1 MSPPMSDP
9 ISNHP
14 LVILS
19 DLHAHTWSAFAS
31 GDGENN
37 SRLIRSLQVLNASLE
52 RADTLGCPWIFAGD
66 IVHTAGY
73 ALNPVMHGIIK
84 VLSKFPNIQ
93 KVAVWGNHDVSGKGG
108 RILLPQTVFGY
119 LLHAVE
125 KLIILDPESG
135 WETFDLDGITI
146 GGAGYQPRADLLNVG
161 PGGDIGLFH
170 QTVLGTVAPSGHEF
184 TEGIPGF
191 LLTDNYDI
199 SIVGHVHHP
208 QHGDHKGRIMIP
220 GSPEHHNFGDKGD
233 HGWWVLDAKTHEL
246 HFESGGSP
254 EFLTVESAEE
264 IKDDGNFYRV
274 KILESKKDL
283 PDNAT
288 FIAPEPTTIEK
299 RDLLNGISQ
308 PEEILQVWMKENPPK
323 GSGKKLRL
331 SELGPYME
339 MGMLLLSEQDP
350 VRLRPYKACSLFLH
364 NFCSYEDTEFHIPSG
379 TWLIIGEGRDFPSNG
394 AGKTTIAGEALYWL
408 IFGKNTKGLA
418 ADEVIRWGQKKC
430 SVMATL
436 MEHEG
441 LGSSLVVT
449 RSRSSDGSSSL
460 TVNQDGEAWEAA
472 SVSEMTQK
480 LTRHLGLTPEI
491 YQNLGYFSQEKV
503 LLFAS
508 ATDGERKGILSD
520 LIGLSGYQ
528 EASSSAASRLSGSE
542 EQKQILQAKLDAHE
556 EHRASLDDDVENII
570 SLGSE
575 WEQEQA
581 EKITAAREA
590 HGEANKDPK
599 PLGYPDRLKT
609 IQTRIKELIEGK
621 EASLWGY
628 RETMEEHLYDEMSEK
643 VEASLTLAEEH
654 RAKYAKAIDDRGL
667 ERAKLEDDVKLLL
680 VVEKGITT
688 LNEQKA
694 HSEQALQEASS
705 AMVRGGMLLEGIQK
719 DLESP
724 DLLPLSAK
732 GKCPTCGKP
741 LGKEDSKRIGAE
753 RESFRSRLLE
763 RQEAAQT
770 EFDHRIELKTK
781 AQKEDSAIAQKITK
795 FTQRKEDLELLAMGL
810 GALAQVESEI
820 QGHQETQQ
828 SLRDAASKQAEAEI
842 QRDIQSFRVRLD
854 RREETARSWVEHALS
869 LHSQELARLL
879 MNLSQMEKEENP
891 HESALTTARER
902 LESLQTEMGG
912 IANDLDIL
920 DLDMEI
926 YEYWKK
932 GFSKQGIQSLLM
944 EEISTLFNRNRGAIF
959 PLLTQG
965 VFDVQ
970 FSTLSRTRAG
980 ELREKTEFLVTK
992 RGLPIPYGSLSGGE
1006 RRRVDIGIMITLSMA
1021 VSEWMKIPGI
1031 LGMLVLDEVF
1041 GFLDSS
1047 GAEGL
1052 LEALEQVQEQIPSL
1066 FVITHDS
1073 HLQSLFP
1080 KTILIKQD
1088 EDGISHLSPMEGAW
1102 T

>member
-1 MSPPMSDP
+1 MCPPMSDP

-93 KVAVWGNHDVSGKGG
+93 KVAVWGNHDVRGKGG
-108 RILLPQTVFGY
+108 KILLPQTVFGY

-135 WETFDLDGITI
+135 WPTFDLDGITI
-146 GGAGYQPRADLLNVG
+146 GGAGYQPRADLLDVG
-161 PGGDIGLFH
+161 PGGNIGLFH

-208 QHGDHKGRIMIP
+208 QNGDHKGRIMIP

-233 HGWWVLDAKTHEL
+233 HGWWVLDGKTHEL

-274 KILESKKDL
+274 KILKSKEDL
-283 PDNAT
+283 PSNAT
-288 FIAPEPTTIEK
+288 FIAPEPTTVEK

-308 PEEILQVWMKENPPK
+308 PEEILQVWMKENPPEE
-323 GSGKKLRL
+323 GSIKAYL
-331 SELGPYME
+331 E
-339 MGMLLLSEQDP
+339 MGLLLLSEQDP
-350 VRLRPYKACSLFLH
+350 VRLRPYKACTLWLH

-394 AGKTTIAGEALYWL
+394 AGKTTLVGEALYWL

-436 MEHEG
+436 TEHEG

-460 TVNQDGEAWEAA
+460 KVVQDGEDWEAA

-480 LTRHLGLTPEI
+480 LSRHLGLTPEI

-508 ATDGERKGILSD
+508 ATDGERKGILAD

-528 EASSSAASRLSGSE
+528 EAATSAASHLFASE
-542 EQKQILQAKLDAHE
+542 EKKQILHAKLDAHE

-570 SLGSE
+570 SLGSD

-581 EKITAAREA
+581 ERITAAREA

-599 PLGYPDRLKT
+599 PLAYPDRLRA
-609 IQTRIKELIEGK
+609 IQTRIEELKEAK
-621 EASLWGY
+621 EASLWSHQEI
-628 RETMEEHLYDEMSEK
+628 REEHLYDAMSKK
-643 VEASLTLAEEH
+643 VEAALDLAEEH

-667 ERAKLEDDVKLLL
+667 ERAKLEDDVKLLS
-680 VVEKGITT
+680 VVEDGLKT

-694 HSEQALQEASS
+694 HSEQSLQEASS

-724 DLLPLSAK
+724 NLLPLSAK

-753 RESFRSRLLE
+753 RESFRGSLLE
-763 RQEAAQT
+763 RQASAQT

-781 AQKEDSAIAQKITK
+781 AQKEDSAIAKKITQ
-795 FTQRKEDLELLAMGL
+795 FTSRKEDLELLRMGL
-810 GALAQVESEI
+810 GSLAQVEKEI
-820 QGHQETQQ
+820 KGHQETQQ
-828 SLRDAASKQAEAEI
+828 SLRDAAAKQAESEI
-842 QRDIQSFRVRLD
+842 VNDLLQFSLRLD
-854 RREETARSWVEHALS
+854 RREQAARSWVDHALS

-879 MNLSQMEKEENP
+879 MNLSQLEKGENP
-891 HESALTTARER
+891 HDSALTTAKER
-902 LESLQTEMGG
+902 LESLKTEMGG

-920 DLDMEI
+920 DLDMAI

-965 VFDVQ
+965 IFDVQ

-980 ELREKTEFLVTK
+980 ELREKTEFLITK
-992 RGLPIPYGSLSGGE
+992 RGIPVPYGSLSGGE